1 MKKSGKESLN
11 EIIEKLDKLTTAHKI
26 IICVAT
32 YAIIII
38 PFVFFSFKPNLTE
51 IKKLEK
57 KLADVEKKLQ
67 TAKRKADRLE
77 EVKAEWEKATEQFLI
92 ARQSLPEEQ
101 QIPDLL
107 DNISKSGLQSGLE
120 FKRFRPS
127 GSKDYGFFQEMTINV
142 EVTGGF
148 HNFLLFCDKLANL
161 TRIVKVRNISMSY
174 DKNKV
179 NTSCQAVTYKFVQQ
193 N

>member
-1 MKKSGKESLN
+1 MKKSGKDSLN
-11 EIIEKLDKLTTAHKI
+11 EFLGKLEKLTTVHKAL
-26 IICVAT
+26 ICAGT
-32 YAIIII
+32 YALIII
-38 PFVFFSFKPNLTE
+38 PFIFFSFKPNLTE

-57 KLADVEKKLQ
+57 KLTDVEKKLQ
-67 TAKRKADRLE
+67 TATRKADRLD
-77 EVKAEWEKATEQFLI
+77 EVKAEWEMATEQFLI

-120 FKRFRPS
+120 FKRFKPS
-127 GSKDYGFFQEMTINV
+127 GSKTYGFFEEMNIGV

-161 TRIVKVRNISMSY
+161 TRIVKVKDITMNY
-174 DKNKV
+174 NKKEV
-179 NTSCQAVTYKFVQQ
+179 TTTCKAVTYKFIQK